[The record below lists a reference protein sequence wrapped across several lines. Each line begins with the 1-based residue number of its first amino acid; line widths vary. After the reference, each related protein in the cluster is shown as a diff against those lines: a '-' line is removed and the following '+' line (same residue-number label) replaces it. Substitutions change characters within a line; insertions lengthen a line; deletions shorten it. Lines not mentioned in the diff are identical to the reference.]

1 MKHLFSFFFAAI
13 IITGLLASSSKSHAS
28 TPDEVVVACE
38 QDFKPYSFLDDYG
51 RPAGFCVEII
61 TAVAGAMD
69 IPIRIVHGTWDS
81 VWNGLVEGRY
91 DVLPIVAKLP
101 SRLPYVDFSLSHTET
116 FDAFIVRSGDPLIK
130 DVRGA
135 RGKEILVLRSDAAH
149 HALLER
155 NFEGKIIPVDK
166 ASEMVRLLASGKHDA
181 ILFPKLLGIM
191 LVNDL
196 GISGLKVGPT
206 IPDHLRDFAFAVKK
220 GDAELLEKL
229 NQGLLIVKSNGEYDR
244 IYEKWLGYADPWL
257 KYKKYFWHIAAILA
271 AAAIVTIISIFM
283 LRRIVK
289 ERTAELAEKNQLL
302 SHEIAE
308 RMRAEDELI
317 KAQKLESLGVFAGGI
332 AHDFNNLLQAIT
344 NSISVARMHA
354 PPGSPVLRVLNDA
367 ENATKYAAGLSMR
380 LLTFAKGGSPVR
392 KVSLIE
398 NVLQESISL
407 SMSGSNIACET
418 VIGDGLPPVEI
429 DEAQM
434 NQVFSNLIINAKES
448 MPDGGRIQ
456 VNAQWFTALENRQP
470 RLKDGEYV
478 RISITDNGAGI
489 PEENL
494 IKIFDPYF
502 STKERGAEKGT
513 GLGLSVCH
521 SIITKHDGLITVESQ
536 VGRGATFHVYL
547 PVSDKPPYE
556 VLKKEIAPRVCSGRI
571 LMMED
576 EKNLWVSTRLIFK
589 SMGYEVEFA
598 MNGNEAISIY
608 RRAREAGR
616 PFDGVILDLTI
627 PGGMGGKE
635 TIKMLQETDG
645 GVKAIVVSGYA
656 DDPVM
661 TNFREYGFVAA
672 LAKPYTVEQL
682 RETVIS
688 EFGPEGVLTRA

>member
-1 MKHLFSFFFAAI
+1 M
-13 IITGLLASSSKSHAS
+13 LASSSKSHAS

-344 NSISVARMHA
+344 NSI
-354 PPGSPVLRVLNDA
+354 
-367 ENATKYAAGLSMR
+367 
-380 LLTFAKGGSPVR
+380 
-392 KVSLIE
+392 
-398 NVLQESISL
+398 
-407 SMSGSNIACET
+407 
-418 VIGDGLPPVEI
+418 
-429 DEAQM
+429 
-434 NQVFSNLIINAKES
+434 
-448 MPDGGRIQ
+448 
-456 VNAQWFTALENRQP
+456 
-470 RLKDGEYV
+470 
-478 RISITDNGAGI
+478 
-489 PEENL
+489 
-494 IKIFDPYF
+494 
-502 STKERGAEKGT
+502 
-513 GLGLSVCH
+513 
-521 SIITKHDGLITVESQ
+521 
-536 VGRGATFHVYL
+536 
-547 PVSDKPPYE
+547 
-556 VLKKEIAPRVCSGRI
+556 
-571 LMMED
+571 
-576 EKNLWVSTRLIFK
+576 
-589 SMGYEVEFA
+589 
-598 MNGNEAISIY
+598 
-608 RRAREAGR
+608 RA
-616 PFDGVILDLTI
+616 
-627 PGGMGGKE
+627 
-635 TIKMLQETDG
+635 
-645 GVKAIVVSGYA
+645 
-656 DDPVM
+656 
-661 TNFREYGFVAA
+661 
-672 LAKPYTVEQL
+672 
-682 RETVIS
+682 
-688 EFGPEGVLTRA
+688 